1 MKSKGMLPETAI
13 GRAPAGKVWNVLY
26 WAVPVLLG
34 IYVFLNP
41 FPRKTAIELIC
52 FYGAAAFAL
61 ALVVS
66 GRVRWSFRSPL
77 AVPFLLFL
85 VWCVLGL
92 ATALKLDNS
101 IHDVYAHLVQYLVL
115 FYLLFH
121 FFRTPGRFTILC
133 WIVAGSG
140 FLLAVGVMNYFYW
153 FAGNPIHERLGIMLP
168 FMEFIPGYLSYT
180 SLVAVFVMIHL
191 IGTVRHRLLQALLG
205 LCLVGTA
212 LATALTQSR
221 ATFLAVLASA
231 FVFSLRSRR
240 SWLVWGL
247 IVLVIAAMVPSMKE
261 RMSGSELLRDG
272 RIKIAMI
279 TFEVIKDYPLLGIGY
294 GMLTYGDPAS
304 LDLAK
309 YNARLPE
316 KYQQHHPGGIFWGSP
331 HNTYLDIAV
340 RTGLVGLALWLLILL
355 VAGRMAWQTMKRD
368 PGGGI
373 AGAGTCL
380 LAALVGIAVQDFF
393 MDGMLGP
400 QIVLHYIL
408 FAMIAI
414 LWHIRFR
421 EPGRE
426 YGPHAENGDAAG

>member
-1 MKSKGMLPETAI
+1 MESRKPVPESRI
-13 GRAPAGKVWNVLY
+13 DHPPDGKVWAVLY
-26 WAVPVLLG
+26 WTVPALLG

-52 FYGAAAFAL
+52 FYGATIL
-61 ALVVS
+61 ALVLAVS
-66 GRVRWSFRSPL
+66 RRVRFSFRTPL

-85 VWCVLGL
+85 SWSVLGL
-92 ATALKLDNS
+92 FTALKPDNS

-115 FYLLFH
+115 FYLLIH
-121 FFRTPGRFTILC
+121 FFRTPRRFMILC
-133 WIVAGSG
+133 WILAMSG
-140 FLLAVGVMNYFYW
+140 FLLAFGVMSYFYL
-153 FAGNPIHERLGIMLP
+153 FAGNPVSERMGIMLP

-180 SLVAVFVMIHL
+180 SLLAVFVMLHL
-191 IGTVRHRLLQALLG
+191 IGTVRERAFRILIG
-205 LCLVGTA
+205 CCIVGTA

-221 ATFLAVLASA
+221 ATFLAVLASV
-231 FVFSLRSRR
+231 FVFTLKSRR
-240 SWLVWGL
+240 NWLLWG
-247 IVLVIAAMVPSMKE
+247 IIALVIAAMIPSMKE

-279 TFEVIKDYPLLGIGY
+279 TLEVIKDYPLLGIGY

-309 YNARLPE
+309 YNVRLPE
-316 KYQQHHPGGIFWGSP
+316 QYRQHHPGGVFWGSP

-340 RTGLVGLALWLLILL
+340 RTGIPGLLLWLLILFT
-355 VAGRMAWQTMKRD
+355 AGRLAWQTMKKD

-373 AGAGTCL
+373 TGAGTCL
-380 LAALVGIAVQDFF
+380 LAALVGIAVQDVF

-408 FAMIAI
+408 FALITI
-414 LWHIRFR
+414 LWQIRFQ
-421 EPGRE
+421 GV
-426 YGPHAENGDAAG
+426 ENESPAAGRSGKTV